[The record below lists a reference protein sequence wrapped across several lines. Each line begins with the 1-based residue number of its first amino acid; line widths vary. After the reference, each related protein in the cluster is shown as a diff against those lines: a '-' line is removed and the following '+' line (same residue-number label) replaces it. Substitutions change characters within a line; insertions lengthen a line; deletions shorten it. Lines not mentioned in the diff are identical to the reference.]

1 MPRSCRSSDV
11 GAASTSYPAG
21 SAATAGSR
29 AAGSAATAGSWA
41 AGSAATAGS
50 RRGSSTVSPAVASR
64 ITASIAMASSMAE
77 TELARVRPSLA

>member
-1 MPRSCRSSDV
+1 MPRSCRSSSDV
-11 GAASTSYPAG
+11 GAASTSYPV
-21 SAATAGSR
+21 GSR
-29 AAGSAATAGSWA
+29 AAGA
-41 AGSAATAGS
+41 AATAGS

>member
-29 AAGSAATAGSWA
+29 AAGSAAA
-41 AGSAATAGS
+41 AGS